1 MRDVSQIVGVLTT
14 ALMFLS
20 PIFYP
25 MTALPEEY
33 HIFLQ
38 FNPLTFIIEQAR
50 DVMIWGRGMNWIAW
64 VAYWVFA
71 ALVAWLGFAWFQKT
85 RAGFANVL

>member
-1 MRDVSQIVGVLTT
+1 
-14 ALMFLS
+14 
-20 PIFYP
+20 

-50 DVMIWGRGMNWIAW
+50 VVMIWGRGMNWIAW
-64 VAYWVFA
+64 VAYWVFT
-71 ALVAWLGFAWFQKT
+71 ALVAWLGFAWSQT
-85 RAGFANVL
+85 TDLSPCATYDWARIQTILP